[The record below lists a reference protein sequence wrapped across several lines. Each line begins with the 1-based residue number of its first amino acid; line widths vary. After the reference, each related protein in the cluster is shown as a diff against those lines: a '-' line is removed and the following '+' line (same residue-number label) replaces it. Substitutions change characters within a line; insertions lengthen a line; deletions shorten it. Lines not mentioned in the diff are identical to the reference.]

1 MTQTRLLTTA
11 ALALVISAGAA
22 HAQKSGAS
30 PEPAPSAQQNAPPA
44 KVAPPMN
51 AGERKGGMP
60 ETTGQGSPRSGADS
74 PRAAQPGGVAPQG
87 RSGSAAEGTRS
98 GTMPESGVKDDKPGT
113 RAGKP
118 GSDMKAGSTS
128 TDTKSGTSTTTGAG
142 DTKPDAKSSATPSSQ
157 PSTSGQGSAG
167 ARANLTT
174 EQRTKITSVI
184 KQQKVEP
191 VNLNISI
198 SVGTRVPDHVRYYP
212 LPAEVVTIYPQWRG
226 FDYIIVGSTIVVIDP
241 ATREIVAVLEA

>member
-22 HAQKSGAS
+22 YAQKSSAS
-30 PEPAPSAQQNAPPA
+30 PEPAPSAQRNTPPD
-44 KVAPPMN
+44 KIAPPMN
-51 AGERKGGMP
+51 AGERKGGMR
-60 ETTGQGSPRSGADS
+60 ETTGQGSPQRLSPGSGENTNIKDMKAEPPQRSGA
-74 PRAAQPGGVAPQG
+74 V
-87 RSGSAAEGTRS
+87 
-98 GTMPESGVKDDKPGT
+98 PESGVKDDKAGVN
-113 RAGKP
+113 AGKSATDAKS
-118 GSDMKAGSTS
+118 GATAG
-128 TDTKSGTSTTTGAG
+128 DTKSGATTTGAA
-142 DTKPDAKSSATPSSQ
+142 DSKSDAKSSQKSSDTSSSQ
-157 PSTSGQGSAG
+157 SSTTGQGSAG

-184 KQQKVEP
+184 KRQKVEP

-241 ATREIVAVLEA
+241 GTREIVAVLEA